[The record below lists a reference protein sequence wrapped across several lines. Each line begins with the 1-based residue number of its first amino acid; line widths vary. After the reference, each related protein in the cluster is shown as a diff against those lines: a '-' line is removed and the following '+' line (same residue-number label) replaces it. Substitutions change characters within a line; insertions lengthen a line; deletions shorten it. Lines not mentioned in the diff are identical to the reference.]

1 MDNFTKNK
9 IQIKNSRKNSGYVVI
24 LATLFLMAIS
34 GTIVIGL
41 SDPVVRQ
48 IKTGREVL
56 KSREAY
62 FLAEAGTEDILYRL
76 NNNMS
81 VSASETI
88 ILDGQEV
95 VTTVTNSFDG
105 KTVLSDADSD
115 GYTRK
120 IQTNLVAGVG
130 ASFNY
135 GVQAGAGGFLLQ
147 GGSRVNGNVYSN
159 GDIDATNGVVITG
172 SAVAANSAAI
182 FADQVNDTPLPPG
195 SSVTFANVSS
205 SQDFAQSFQVAT
217 TSQANYVQFYIRKVG
232 SPSNATVRIVADNGS
247 GSPSS
252 TVLDTATLG
261 DSSGAGAVGT
271 SYSWVNATFSSNAE
285 LTPGVT
291 YWLVIDGSTHSSR
304 YYVLAANNTYAGGG
318 GKLYNGSAWVNTS
331 PSGLDGYFKL
341 YLGGLTSQLGG
352 GNWAGA
358 VVVGTGGVGDAW
370 AHTVRGASVAGNLY
384 CQVGASNNKP
394 CDTSRPDPSPQGF
407 PISDANIATWKAEAT
422 DGITYNGN
430 VTVGWQ
436 GTTTGPIKINGDL
449 TLNGGGE
456 LNMTGT
462 IWVTGN
468 VNITSGGSIVLDPG
482 YATDSGVLLADGRVS
497 LSGGGE
503 LSGSGQAGSYILLL
517 TTSNCPDGVGCGG
530 SPAMSISGGAGSLIL
545 SAQEGTMSL
554 SGGVEA
560 RGTTAKRI
568 TATGGTEITYETGL
582 ANVNFS
588 SGPGGAWNVVS
599 WKEVQ

>member
-1 MDNFTKNK
+1 
-9 IQIKNSRKNSGYVVI
+9 
-24 LATLFLMAIS
+24 
-34 GTIVIGL
+34 
-41 SDPVVRQ
+41 
-48 IKTGREVL
+48 
-56 KSREAY
+56 
-62 FLAEAGTEDILYRL
+62 
-76 NNNMS
+76 
-81 VSASETI
+81 
-88 ILDGQEV
+88 
-95 VTTVTNSFDG
+95 
-105 KTVLSDADSD
+105 
-115 GYTRK
+115 
-120 IQTNLVAGVG
+120 
-130 ASFNY
+130 
-135 GVQAGAGGFLLQ
+135 
-147 GGSRVNGNVYSN
+147 
-159 GDIDATNGVVITG
+159 
-172 SAVAANSAAI
+172 
-182 FADQVNDTPLPPG
+182 
-195 SSVTFANVSS
+195 
-205 SQDFAQSFQVAT
+205 
-217 TSQANYVQFYIRKVG
+217 
-232 SPSNATVRIVADNGS
+232 
-247 GSPSS
+247 
-252 TVLDTATLG
+252 
-261 DSSGAGAVGT
+261 
-271 SYSWVNATFSSNAE
+271 
-285 LTPGVT
+285 
-291 YWLVIDGSTHSSR
+291 
-304 YYVLAANNTYAGGG
+304 
-318 GKLYNGSAWVNTS
+318 
-331 PSGLDGYFKL
+331 
-341 YLGGLTSQLGG
+341 
-352 GNWAGA
+352 
-358 VVVGTGGVGDAW
+358 
-370 AHTVRGASVAGNLY
+370 
-384 CQVGASNNKP
+384 VGASNNKP